1 MFSLRGYA
9 VKADSRLLTIVAVL
23 ACLFTATSCGGFFV
37 SPQITSITV
46 TPPSPSMVTGAILQF
61 NAVATYED
69 GSKKVLG
76 ECTWTSSNASLLFV
90 NKAGL
95 ATAVSAGSATLTAT
109 YDVGIGSTTVTI
121 NDSPLVAL
129 RITPIN
135 PSISLAQTST
145 QQFAAMA
152 TFGDGS
158 ERDITSSVEWST
170 SNSSVANVSSTGLA
184 TAKATGT
191 AIIKIT
197 SGTITDSTT
206 LTVTP

>member
-1 MFSLRGYA
+1 M
-9 VKADSRLLTIVAVL
+9 
-23 ACLFTATSCGGFFV
+23 CSCEGFFV

-46 TPPSPSMVTGAILQF
+46 TPPSPSMVTGAVLQF

-69 GSKKVLG
+69 GATKVLS
-76 ECTWTSSNASLLFV
+76 ECVWTSSNTSILLV
-90 NKAGL
+90 NKTGIG
-95 ATAVSAGSATLTAT
+95 TAISAGSATLTAT

-121 NDSPLVAL
+121 NESPLVAL

-135 PSISLAQTST
+135 PSVSLAQTTT
-145 QQFAAMA
+145 QQFAAIA

-158 ERDITSSVEWST
+158 ERDITNSVSWTSSNTV
-170 SNSSVANVSSTGLA
+170 VATVSSTGLA
-184 TAKATGT
+184 TAKTVGT

-206 LTVTP
+206 LTVMP

>member
-1 MFSLRGYA
+1 M
-9 VKADSRLLTIVAVL
+9 
-23 ACLFTATSCGGFFV
+23 
-37 SPQITSITV
+37 
-46 TPPSPSMVTGAILQF
+46 QF

-69 GSKKVLG
+69 GATKVLS
-76 ECTWTSSNASLLFV
+76 ECVWTSSNSSILII
-90 NKAGL
+90 NKAGV

-135 PSISLAQTST
+135 PSISLAQTPT
-145 QQFAAMA
+145 QQFAAIA

-158 ERDITSSVEWST
+158 ERDISSSVQWTSSDT
-170 SNSSVANVSSTGLA
+170 AVATVSSTGLA
-184 TAKATGT
+184 TAKTAGT

-206 LTVTP
+206 LTVMP